1 MVCNPLRLALLLGCF
16 AIVHTHA
23 ARCTLPPFSFDDVQ
37 VATAAAYGYLFV
49 PDEKMK
55 RNQRKR
61 RRVKDFWDHSANLTD
76 KEFKRFY
83 RVTRARFMWLLAP
96 RSSENAT
103 LAA

>member
-23 ARCTLPPFSFDDVQ
+23 ASFDDVQ

-76 KEFKRFY
+76 KEFKRF
-83 RVTRARFMWLLAP
+83 RNSA
-96 RSSENAT
+96 
-103 LAA
+103 